1 MVTER
6 LIDTLCVA
14 LITGVTLLLQAGV
27 FATFFKE
34 TGTDTRALTDVLTS
48 AHFYII
54 IICVLAVC
62 VLAFFLIRNVAVFAK
77 VRGILHN
84 VWVGIL
90 SLKDVKQMPL
100 FIFYTVAIWVCYFL
114 QFYVSFFCFD
124 FSDNLSIMAALVMF
138 VVGSIAVVVPT
149 PNGAGPWHFAVIT
162 MMMLYGVGK
171 EDAGIFALLVH
182 GIQTFLLVYS
192 LTQVPR
198 PSGHLKKIQE
208 FLLNFG
214 KSIGVETFQ
223 DEAGNIIY
231 RKPATPGMENRKKVI
246 LQSHMDMVAEKNN
259 DTEHDFLKDPIQTY
273 IDGEWVKARGTTLGA
288 DNGIGMAAAM
298 AVMIDDSLV
307 HGPVEA
313 LFTVNEE
320 IGLEGAQNLGKD
332 MITGT
337 MLLNLDSEDDGE
349 IFVGCA
355 GGIDTTATFTYRR
368 SYTPE
373 NFKYMR
379 VSVTGLLGG
388 HSGSDINLGRAN
400 ANKVIA
406 RFIWECSQS
415 WDITVCSF
423 EGGNLRNAI
432 PREAN
437 AVFGIHSDHKEA
449 MMHHLNKYAAEI
461 RNEYSGV
468 EPSMDLRIEEY
479 DRPEF
484 CMDSETSIA
493 LIRAIY
499 SAPHG
504 VYSMSRDIE
513 GLVETSTNLASVKLV
528 GDDKV
533 VVTTS
538 QRSSVESRK
547 NDMAG
552 QVEAH
557 FQLAGAEV
565 THSDGYPGWAPN
577 MNSEI
582 MKITAEAYDELFGK
596 KPAIKAIHAGLEC
609 GLFLAKYPNLDMVSF
624 GPTMTGVHSP
634 DEKLYIPTVEK
645 FWQHLCRVL
654 EKVSAL

>member
-1 MVTER
+1 MEVKDLKPE
-6 LIDTLCVA
+6 LIW
-14 LITGVTLLLQAGV
+14 
-27 FATFFKE
+27 K
-34 TGTDTRALTDVLTS
+34 
-48 AHFYII
+48 
-54 IICVLAVC
+54 
-62 VLAFFLIRNVAVFAK
+62 
-77 VRGILHN
+77 
-84 VWVGIL
+84 
-90 SLKDVKQMPL
+90 
-100 FIFYTVAIWVCYFL
+100 
-114 QFYVSFFCFD
+114 CFD
-124 FSDNLSIMAALVMF
+124 E
-138 VVGSIAVVVPT
+138 
-149 PNGAGPWHFAVIT
+149 IT
-162 MMMLYGVGK
+162 K
-171 EDAGIFALLVH
+171 I
-182 GIQTFLLVYS
+182 
-192 LTQVPR
+192 PR
-198 PSGHLKKIQE
+198 PSCHEEQIRD
-208 FLLNFG
+208 FLLKFASDHDVAVRTD
-214 KSIGVETFQ
+214 KV
-223 DEAGNIIY
+223 GNVVMS
-231 RKPATPGMENRKKVI
+231 KPATPGHENAPTVI

-259 DTEHDFLKDPIQTY
+259 DTEHDFLKDPIATY
-273 IDGEWVKARGTTLGA
+273 VDGDWVKAKGTTLGA

-298 AVMIDDSLV
+298 AVMIDKTLV

-332 MITGT
+332 MITGS

-368 SYTPE
+368 SFTPE

-379 VSVTGLLGG
+379 VSVNGLLGG

-400 ANKVIA
+400 ANKLIA

-432 PREAN
+432 PREAY

-449 MMHHLNKYAAEI
+449 LMHHLNKYAAEI
-461 RNEYSGV
+461 RNEYDGI
-468 EPSMDLRIEEY
+468 EPSMDFRIEETE
-479 DRPEF
+479 RPEY
-484 CMDSETSIA
+484 CLDSATSIA

-513 GLVETSTNLASVKLV
+513 GLVETSTNLASVKHV
-528 GDDKV
+528 GEDKI

-577 MNSEI
+577 MNSAI
-582 MKITAEAYDELFGK
+582 MKITADAYEELFGV

-609 GLFLAKYPNLDMVSF
+609 GLFLSKYPRLDMVSF

-634 DEKLYIPTVEK
+634 DEKLNIPTVEK
-645 FWQHLCRVL
+645 FWRHLCRVL
-654 EKVSAL
+654 EKVAAL

>member
-1 MVTER
+1 MEVKDLKPE
-6 LIDTLCVA
+6 LIW
-14 LITGVTLLLQAGV
+14 
-27 FATFFKE
+27 K
-34 TGTDTRALTDVLTS
+34 
-48 AHFYII
+48 
-54 IICVLAVC
+54 
-62 VLAFFLIRNVAVFAK
+62 
-77 VRGILHN
+77 
-84 VWVGIL
+84 
-90 SLKDVKQMPL
+90 
-100 FIFYTVAIWVCYFL
+100 
-114 QFYVSFFCFD
+114 CFD
-124 FSDNLSIMAALVMF
+124 E
-138 VVGSIAVVVPT
+138 
-149 PNGAGPWHFAVIT
+149 IT
-162 MMMLYGVGK
+162 K
-171 EDAGIFALLVH
+171 I
-182 GIQTFLLVYS
+182 
-192 LTQVPR
+192 PR
-198 PSGHLKKIQE
+198 PSCHEEQIRD
-208 FLLNFG
+208 FLLKFAADHDVAVRTD
-214 KSIGVETFQ
+214 KV
-223 DEAGNIIY
+223 GNVVMS
-231 RKPATPGMENRKKVI
+231 KPATPGHENAPTVI
-246 LQSHMDMVAEKNN
+246 LQSHMDMVAEKNS

-273 IDGEWVKARGTTLGA
+273 VDGEWVKAKGTTLGA

-298 AVMIDDSLV
+298 AVMIDKTLV

-332 MITGT
+332 MITGS

-368 SYTPE
+368 SFTPE

-379 VSVTGLLGG
+379 VSVSGLLGG

-400 ANKVIA
+400 ANKLIA

-432 PREAN
+432 PREAY

-461 RNEYSGV
+461 RNEYDGV
-468 EPSMDLRIEEY
+468 EPSMDFRIEESE
-479 DRPEF
+479 RPEY
-484 CMDSETSIA
+484 CLDSDTSIA

-513 GLVETSTNLASVKLV
+513 GLVETSTNLASVKHL
-528 GDDKV
+528 GDDKI

-577 MNSEI
+577 MNSAI
-582 MKITAEAYDELFGK
+582 MKITADAYEELFGV

-609 GLFLAKYPNLDMVSF
+609 GLFLSKYPRLDMVSF

-634 DEKLYIPTVEK
+634 DEKLFIPTVDK
-645 FWQHLCRVL
+645 FWRHLCKVL
-654 EKVSAL
+654 EKVAVL

>member
-1 MVTER
+1 MEVKDLKPE
-6 LIDTLCVA
+6 LIW
-14 LITGVTLLLQAGV
+14 
-27 FATFFKE
+27 K
-34 TGTDTRALTDVLTS
+34 
-48 AHFYII
+48 
-54 IICVLAVC
+54 
-62 VLAFFLIRNVAVFAK
+62 
-77 VRGILHN
+77 
-84 VWVGIL
+84 
-90 SLKDVKQMPL
+90 
-100 FIFYTVAIWVCYFL
+100 
-114 QFYVSFFCFD
+114 CFD
-124 FSDNLSIMAALVMF
+124 E
-138 VVGSIAVVVPT
+138 
-149 PNGAGPWHFAVIT
+149 IT
-162 MMMLYGVGK
+162 K
-171 EDAGIFALLVH
+171 I
-182 GIQTFLLVYS
+182 
-192 LTQVPR
+192 PR
-198 PSGHLKKIQE
+198 PSCHEEQIRD
-208 FLLNFG
+208 FLLKFASDHDVAVRTD
-214 KSIGVETFQ
+214 KV
-223 DEAGNIIY
+223 GNVVMS
-231 RKPATPGMENRKKVI
+231 KPATTGHENAPTVI

-259 DTEHDFLKDPIQTY
+259 DTEHDFLKDPIATY
-273 IDGEWVKARGTTLGA
+273 VDGDWVKAKGTTLGA

-298 AVMIDDSLV
+298 AVMIDKTLV

-332 MITGT
+332 MITGS

-368 SYTPE
+368 SFTPE

-379 VSVTGLLGG
+379 VSVNGLLGG

-400 ANKVIA
+400 ANKLIA

-432 PREAN
+432 PREAY

-449 MMHHLNKYAAEI
+449 LMHHLNKYAAEI
-461 RNEYSGV
+461 RNEYDGI
-468 EPSMDLRIEEY
+468 EPSMDFRIEETE
-479 DRPEF
+479 RPEY
-484 CMDSETSIA
+484 CLDSATSIA

-513 GLVETSTNLASVKLV
+513 GLVETSTNLASVKHV
-528 GDDKV
+528 GEDKI

-577 MNSEI
+577 MNSAI
-582 MKITAEAYDELFGK
+582 MKITADAYEELFGV

-609 GLFLAKYPNLDMVSF
+609 GLFLSKYPRLDMVSF

-634 DEKLYIPTVEK
+634 DEKLNIPTVEK
-645 FWQHLCRVL
+645 FWRHLCRVL
-654 EKVSAL
+654 EKVAAL